1 VKLVTTTIRTA
12 GNASGM
18 GRAEAL
24 PCDAGHHRPSRTPR
38 FASSVLGAIYCN
50 WWGSSI

>member
-24 PCDAGHHRPSRTPR
+24 RRAM
-38 FASSVLGAIYCN
+38 LGIIDQAEPQDSHPAYWAPFIV
-50 WWGSSI
+50 